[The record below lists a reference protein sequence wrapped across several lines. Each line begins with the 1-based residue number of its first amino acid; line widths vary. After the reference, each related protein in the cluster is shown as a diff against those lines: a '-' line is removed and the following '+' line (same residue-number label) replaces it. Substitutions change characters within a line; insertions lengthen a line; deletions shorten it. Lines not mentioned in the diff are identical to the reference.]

1 MFLTQLMLPRP
12 PLAVPVNPSDDSLP
26 MIPMKSNTLLFLAT
40 LCAFFFSVGSATAQN
55 ADEAAI
61 TQRMV
66 ERVDEIDALKI
77 AGKVGEN
84 NLGLLEQR
92 AALEPDEIKLMNA
105 ENADRRS
112 LYTTIGR
119 RVGLTQSVVG
129 QGRAEE
135 LRRRS
140 ASGVW
145 LQDTS
150 GRWYRKE

>member
-1 MFLTQLMLPRP
+1 ML
-12 PLAVPVNPSDDSLP
+12 
-26 MIPMKSNTLLFLAT
+26 MKSNCFFFLAT
-40 LCAFFFSVGSATAQN
+40 VFAFFCGTSALPAQS

-61 TQRMV
+61 TQRMM

-129 QGRAEE
+129 QGRAED